1 MDEQSPIGVEQRG
14 TQSETDAR
22 RETPG
27 SPFISSIRML
37 ILVALAIGGYFGLQF
52 LNINTGSQFT
62 EIPEGQLVLSLTAL
76 PLDGAAGRIIPLEYD
91 ARLDDFL
98 IPPVDDLST
107 DIEGYKIAYQ
117 HRSSNKG
124 EWMVFVGAV
133 GLEGAQ
139 FDISSIPFE
148 VYRADMRGVTYDN
161 FIPVLQNAERITDEA
176 ATHKQF
182 PSVSDAGDVV
192 YMARAVSGGASAENA
207 NSWGIYLV
215 SREGNGPLFLT
226 SGIHPHWIDTSRFVY
241 IEDDGLHIF
250 DIGEGSSK
258 RVWSVRGAATTDMTL
273 DVSKD
278 GQFIAW
284 ASPNTGEIFI
294 LRKTNT
300 LSGADALELH
310 GIIPLSGW
318 YPVISPDSRFL
329 AVQAHT
335 AFRDGGASL
344 LSIEYFD
351 LGNLQ
356 ALPAATVILDGVY
369 MNALDRIQE
378 RAVSGSSKASG
389 PSAVI
394 IDRSGPN
401 HAILTDWMP

>member
-1 MDEQSPIGVEQRG
+1 MDEVNPVLSPQEPAHTHTTLKALITSLVVLVVGMVAAGLFFAGYLTPPSG
-14 TQSETDAR
+14 TNSDVTL
-22 RETPG
+22 P
-27 SPFISSIRML
+27 
-37 ILVALAIGGYFGLQF
+37 
-52 LNINTGSQFT
+52 
-62 EIPEGQLVLSLTAL
+62 GQLIMSFIGL
-76 PLDGAAGRIIPLEYD
+76 PLDGVSGRIIPVGYD
-91 ARLDDFL
+91 ARFDDFL
-98 IPPVDDLST
+98 IPPIDDLAT
-107 DIEGYKIAYQ
+107 DIKGHKAAYQ
-117 HRSSNKG
+117 HRSSNNG
-124 EWMVFVGAV
+124 EWIVFVGAV

-182 PSVSDAGDVV
+182 PSVSDTGDVV

-207 NSWGIYLV
+207 DSWGIYLV

-344 LSIEYFD
+344 LSVEYFD